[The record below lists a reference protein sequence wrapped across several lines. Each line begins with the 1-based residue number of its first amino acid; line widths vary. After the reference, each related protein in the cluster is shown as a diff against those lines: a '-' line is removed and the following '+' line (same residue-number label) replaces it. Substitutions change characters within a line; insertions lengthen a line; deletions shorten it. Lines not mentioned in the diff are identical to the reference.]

1 MPLFTPTLHNN
12 QLRPLPT
19 YGTHFYIGN
28 GILPYHTGWRHSK
41 VEWAL
46 PGLFHLEGNQ
56 VLLPPQW
63 AGHIPCWN
71 GLYQACSIVHNQAM
85 KSQSH
90 TIQGLGLSFVLVGL
104 NPKSLC
110 LHTLPSQGQF
120 PHQIINPLNNAMN
133 FVGN

>member
-1 MPLFTPTLHNN
+1 MRWQQPPNATVHTYLHNN
-12 QLRPLPT
+12 QLRPLPM
-19 YGTHFYIGN
+19 YGTHFTKEMVSC
-28 GILPYHTGWRHSK
+28 LTTRWTHSQ

-63 AGHIPCWN
+63 AGHIPRWN

-90 TIQGLGLSFVLVGL
+90 PIQGF
-104 NPKSLC
+104 
-110 LHTLPSQGQF
+110 F
-120 PHQIINPLNNAMN
+120 PRWDRWSSGGSAFDFADSTP
-133 FVGN
+133 VGNRLRGTNKVMI